1 MSYVKLLL
9 TEDCLNCPN
18 IEVQTAID
26 KMYAADIP
34 TLAYGYI
41 RCKHIHTCEKVLDKS
56 TITDILN
63 KGR

>member
-1 MSYVKLLL
+1 MNHVKLLL
-9 TEDCLNCPN
+9 TEDCLDCPN

-26 KMYAADIP
+26 KMYTADVP

-41 RCKHIHTCEKVLDKS
+41 CCKHIKACEKVLDKS

-63 KGR
+63 KGW